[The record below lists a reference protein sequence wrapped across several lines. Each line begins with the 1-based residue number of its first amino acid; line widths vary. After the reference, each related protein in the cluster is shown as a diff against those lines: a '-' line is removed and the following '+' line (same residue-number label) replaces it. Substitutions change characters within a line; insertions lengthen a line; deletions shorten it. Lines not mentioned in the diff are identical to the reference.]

1 MQNKLYWNAFSIFK
15 EMLVFWFLSWPLKV
29 HTAWRV
35 LCLLIF
41 TMFLRLYNLSHIFYF
56 KCSPDLKP
64 HPINFL
70 QNVVQNILFLSLS
83 LFIFSVYK
91 MPSTFVQIVWDV
103 LLFGSVLAQF
113 LFFFLFLFLLSCVC
127 VCGCMTVFCF
137 SFGRW
142 WLWWCCC
149 PLPIDQCYCPLPLP
163 IASWASTGERGRW
176 GEREWEATAAVG
188 PILALPLPIIFYA
201 NGEHFALSFR
211 GFARGGKGW
220 EAVGGKGKGCRG
232 ATFEH
237 HAPQISM
244 YARMHNCFEITTHTR
259 THTQASKNMQWPAH
273 TCINTHSQPPS
284 FVSFRFT

>member
-1 MQNKLYWNAFSIFK
+1 
-15 EMLVFWFLSWPLKV
+15 
-29 HTAWRV
+29 
-35 LCLLIF
+35 
-41 TMFLRLYNLSHIFYF
+41 
-56 KCSPDLKP
+56 
-64 HPINFL
+64 
-70 QNVVQNILFLSLS
+70 
-83 LFIFSVYK
+83 

-113 LFFFLFLFLLSCVC
+113 LFFFFCFCFCYRVC
-127 VCGCMTVFCF
+127 VGVCVFCF

-163 IASWASTGERGRW
+163 IAIDRREGKMRSGGR
-176 GEREWEATAAVG
+176 EATAAVG

-211 GFARGGKGW
+211 GFARVGKGW
-220 EAVGGKGKGCRG
+220 GRVARRRKGCRG

-244 YARMHNCFEITTHTR
+244 YARMHNCFEITTHT
-259 THTQASKNMQWPAH
+259 HT
-273 TCINTHSQPPS
+273 
-284 FVSFRFT
+284 